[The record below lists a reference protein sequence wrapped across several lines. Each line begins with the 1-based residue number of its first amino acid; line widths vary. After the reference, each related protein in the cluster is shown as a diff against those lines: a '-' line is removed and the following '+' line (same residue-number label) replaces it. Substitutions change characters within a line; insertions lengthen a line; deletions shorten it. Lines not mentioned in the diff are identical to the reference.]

1 MNWQLYFVWVQIEA
15 AVKCVGWSP
24 SSIVHY
30 LKATNPS
37 GVFNA
42 LYPSVI
48 GRWITT
54 DECGNKCWNKSTSE
68 RAAKGAQIGGKGRSR
83 ALVNMKYM
91 S

>member
-15 AVKCVGWSP
+15 AVKCIGWSP

-48 GRWITT
+48 GRWIT
-54 DECGNKCWNKSTSE
+54 K
-68 RAAKGAQIGGKGRSR
+68 IGGKGRSSFNIDR
-83 ALVNMKYM
+83 LATRNLSPVHQL
-91 S
+91 SFDQ